1 MAHTPF
7 GCPHQTVPL
16 RSVQLSVRKF
26 ATRQQ
31 LASAICNSLHQSGC
45 PEQKSA
51 KQRSS
56 RRARVVPS
64 QLLTSR
70 PESHQRSLA
79 CCAHNHS
86 GVFDSGLNA
95 SSQTPAEDS
104 QVCTSR
110 YCAYELRLYIDIA
123 RSLFIMSTGMP
134 IVSTPQHFSRCGF
147 CRVQQIQ
154 KYHGVSKSS
163 SL

>member
-1 MAHTPF
+1 MAHTSF
-7 GCPHQTVPL
+7 GCPHQTLPL
-16 RSVQLSVRKF
+16 RSVQLFVRNF

-31 LASAICNSLHQSGC
+31 LASAVCNSLHQSSC

-56 RRARVVPS
+56 RRARIVPS
-64 QLLTSR
+64 QLLASR
-70 PESHQRSLA
+70 PKTHQRSLA

-95 SSQTPAEDS
+95 SSQTPAKDS
-104 QVCTSR
+104 QVCISR

-123 RSLFIMSTGMP
+123 RLLFIKSTGMP

-154 KYHGVSKSS
+154 KYRGVSKSS